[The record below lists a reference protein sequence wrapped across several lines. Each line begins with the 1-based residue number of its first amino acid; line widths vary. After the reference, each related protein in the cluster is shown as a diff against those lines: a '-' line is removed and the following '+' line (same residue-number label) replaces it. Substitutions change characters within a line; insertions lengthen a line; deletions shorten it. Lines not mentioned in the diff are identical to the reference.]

1 MMLYDF
7 LINPFAE
14 FIFMRRALVGC
25 IALSLSCAPI
35 GVFLV
40 LRRMS
45 LMGDALS
52 HAVLPGAAIGFIIGG
67 LSLPALALGGMAAG
81 LLVALLAGITSH
93 YTRLN
98 EDASFAGF
106 YLLSLAVGVLLISIW
121 GSSVDLT
128 HILFGSVLAVDTLS
142 LILVASVT
150 TLTFLWFAYCYRGF
164 VLECVDTLFLAATTG
179 KSLRYHLGFIFLTVL
194 NLVAGFQAL
203 GTLMAVGLMMLP
215 AASARLIADSLGGT
229 LGTAILLALLSSI
242 GGLILSFQFDVPSGP
257 AIIVFAGLIYVLALL
272 FAPKGWLGR
281 RRSKHH
287 LRG

>member
-1 MMLYDF
+1 MLLYD
-7 LINPFAE
+7 IVVAPFVD
-14 FIFMRRALVGC
+14 FMFMRRALVGC

-52 HAVLPGAAIGFIIGG
+52 HAVLPGAAVGFIFGG
-67 LSLPALALGGMAAG
+67 LSLPILGLGGLIAG
-81 LLVALLAGITSH
+81 LLVALLAGIASH

-106 YLLSLAVGVLLISIW
+106 YLLSLAIGVLLISLR

-128 HILFGSVLAVDTLS
+128 HILFGSVLAVDNLS

-150 TLTFLWFAYCYRGF
+150 TMTLMWFACCYRGL
-164 VLECVDTLFLAATTG
+164 VLECVDRLFLQATT
-179 KSLRYHLGFIFLTVL
+179 KSGLRYHLGFIFLTVL

-215 AASARLIADSLGGT
+215 AASARLLANSLGGT
-229 LGTAILLALLSSI
+229 LSMAIFLALLSSV
-242 GGLILSFQFDVPSGP
+242 GGLVLSFQLDVPSGP
-257 AIIVFAGLIYVLALL
+257 AIIVFAGSIYLL
-272 FAPKGWLGR
+272 TLVIAPKGWLGR
-281 RRSKHH
+281 RKSRYHF
-287 LRG
+287 RA

>member
-1 MMLYDF
+1 MLYESIVSPFVDF
-7 LINPFAE
+7 M
-14 FIFMRRALVGC
+14 FMRRALVGC

-52 HAVLPGAAIGFIIGG
+52 HAILPGAAIGFIIGG
-67 LSLPALALGGMAAG
+67 LSLPILSLGGILAG
-81 LLVALLAGITSH
+81 LLVALLSGLASY

-106 YLLSLAVGVLLISIW
+106 YLLSLAIGVLLISIK
-121 GSSVDLT
+121 GSSVDLN
-128 HILFGSVLAVDTLS
+128 HILFGSVLAVDDLS
-142 LILVASVT
+142 LILVAGVT
-150 TLTFLWFAYCYRGF
+150 TVTFMWFACCYRGF
-164 VLECVDTLFLAATTG
+164 VLECVDRLFLQATTG
-179 KSLRYHLGFIFLTVL
+179 GGLFYHLGFIFLTVL

-215 AASARLIADSLGGT
+215 AASARLLTQSLGAT
-229 LGTAILLALLSSI
+229 LGVAILLALLASI
-242 GGLILSFQFDVPSGP
+242 GGLIVSFQWNLPSGP
-257 AIIVFAGLIYVLALL
+257 AIIALAGGIYLLALV

-281 RRSKHH
+281 RKSRYH

>member
-1 MMLYDF
+1 MLYESLVAPFVDF
-7 LINPFAE
+7 M
-14 FIFMRRALVGC
+14 FMRRALVGC

-52 HAVLPGAAIGFIIGG
+52 HAILPGTAIAFIFGG
-67 LSLPALALGGMAAG
+67 LSLPLLGLGGLLAG
-81 LLVALLAGITSH
+81 LLVALLSGLASY

-106 YLLSLAVGVLLISIW
+106 YLLSLAVGVLLISMK
-121 GSSVDLT
+121 GNSVDLT
-128 HILFGSVLAVDTLS
+128 HILFGSVLAVDDLS
-142 LILVASVT
+142 LILVGSVT
-150 TLTFLWFAYCYRGF
+150 TITFIWLACAYRGF
-164 VLECVDTLFLAATTG
+164 VLECVDRLFLQVTTG
-179 KSLRYHLGFIFLTVL
+179 GGLFYHLGFIFLTVL

-215 AASARLIADSLGGT
+215 AASARLITQSLEGA
-229 LGTAILLALLSSI
+229 LSLAIVLALFSTT
-242 GGLILSFQFDVPSGP
+242 GGLILSFHWNLPSGP
-257 AIIVFAGLIYVLALL
+257 AIIALAGAVYLISLI

-281 RRSKHH
+281 RRSRYH
-287 LRG
+287 LQG

>member
-1 MMLYDF
+1 MIYEFM
-7 LINPFAE
+7 ISPFAD

-35 GVFLV
+35 GVFLL

-52 HAVLPGAAIGFIIGG
+52 HAVLPGAAIGFIWGG

-142 LILVASVT
+142 LLLLASVT
-150 TLTFLWFAYCYRGF
+150 TLTFVWFAYCYRGF
-164 VLECVDTLFLAATTG
+164 VLECVDTLFLAATSKKG
-179 KSLRYHLGFIFLTVL
+179 LRYHLGFVFLTVL
-194 NLVAGFQAL
+194 NLVAAFQAL

-215 AASARLIADSLGGT
+215 AASARLMADSLSGT
-229 LGTAILLALLSSI
+229 LGLAIVLALLSSI

-272 FAPKGWLGR
+272 LAPKGWLGR
-281 RRSKHH
+281 RRKKHH

>member
-1 MMLYDF
+1 MTFYEVM
-7 LINPFAE
+7 IGPFAE
-14 FIFMRRALVGC
+14 FLFMRRALVGC

-67 LSLPALALGGMAAG
+67 LSLSTLALGGLIAG
-81 LLVALLAGITSH
+81 LLVALLAGIASH

-106 YLLSLAVGVLLISIW
+106 YLLSLAVGVLLISMW

-128 HILFGSVLAVDTLS
+128 HILFGSVLAVDALS
-142 LILVASVT
+142 LVLVASVT
-150 TLTFLWFAYCYRGF
+150 TFTFIWFAYCYRGF
-164 VLECVDTLFLAATTG
+164 VLECVDRVFLQATTG
-179 KSLRYHLGFIFLTVL
+179 SGLRYHLGFIFLTVL

-215 AASARLIADSLGGT
+215 AASARLIAHSLGGT
-229 LGTAILLALLSSI
+229 LAIAILLALLSSI
-242 GGLILSFQFDVPSGP
+242 SGLILSFQFDVPSGP
-257 AIIVFAGLIYVLALL
+257 AIIVFAGILYVVSLI

-281 RRSKHH
+281 RKSKRH